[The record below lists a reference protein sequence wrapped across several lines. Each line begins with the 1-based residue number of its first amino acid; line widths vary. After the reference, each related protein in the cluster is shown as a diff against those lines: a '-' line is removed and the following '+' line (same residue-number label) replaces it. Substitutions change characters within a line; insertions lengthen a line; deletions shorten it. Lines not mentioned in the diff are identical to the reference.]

1 MFIKFQRRW
10 VLTAA
15 TLLFTPTMVS
25 AQAVEA
31 WPDKPVK
38 LIVPFTSGGPTDTVA
53 RIISSGLQTILKQPV
68 LLD

>member
-53 RIISSGLQTILKQPV
+53 
-68 LLD
+68 